1 MKFIYVFLLLF
12 LCGFKNYYKFSNNVE
27 KIIIISKK
35 ESGDT
40 LVVENKQD
48 IEKMIAHLN
57 NNKKQIS
64 KFIPKYKLEV
74 YYRDSLVIVSINHRF
89 ISVNG
94 LKLKLSKDLESFL
107 DSYLIKHSK
116 HTPVEPNLSK

>member
-1 MKFIYVFLLLF
+1 MIF
-12 LCGFKNYYKFSNNVE
+12 CGFFSYYKFSRNNIE

-40 LVVENKQD
+40 LVVKNKQD
-48 IEKMIAHLN
+48 IEKMIAYLN
-57 NNKKQIS
+57 NNKKELS

-94 LKLKLSKDLESFL
+94 LKLKLSKDLESLL

-116 HTPVEPNLSK
+116 HTPVDPSLSK